1 MESMSEYM
9 ENAYKLLYRWVKNE
23 CRGLDKD
30 VPDFSVLLVEAFYA
44 LQDRPVLF
52 SYCLQEVGDTR
63 SKAVKRAFMV
73 ALTQG
78 GPNGIPRPIEIHT
91 HDPFRYV
98 SDMSAWL
105 HQSLASESEL
115 LHTLLRK
122 NTRDT
127 PTSKQRYDE
136 QVSSILNKSLG
147 EVSIP
152 FKARVLQVL
161 GMKPELVLTY
171 RLANLLEFYRQ
182 SFLQLV
188 GPGATITRVFEEC
201 RVDSM
206 KVFHALAKKMIE
218 RLERALP
225 IPPSDLS
232 APHEIYEA
240 VNKFKEIMKIHTSSM
255 AKPTTTLDDQKEDE
269 EITAVLTQVFDPLL
283 GVQLYFFDT
292 TLLCLHTTLAPSST
306 NNSIHE
312 LPTNQPTN
320 QTNQPTCNQPTS
332 NSQP

>member
-1 MESMSEYM
+1 
-9 ENAYKLLYRWVKNE
+9 
-23 CRGLDKD
+23 
-30 VPDFSVLLVEAFYA
+30 
-44 LQDRPVLF
+44 
-52 SYCLQEVGDTR
+52 
-63 SKAVKRAFMV
+63 
-73 ALTQG
+73 
-78 GPNGIPRPIEIHT
+78 
-91 HDPFRYV
+91 
-98 SDMSAWL
+98 
-105 HQSLASESEL
+105 
-115 LHTLLRK
+115 
-122 NTRDT
+122 
-127 PTSKQRYDE
+127 
-136 QVSSILNKSLG
+136 
-147 EVSIP
+147 
-152 FKARVLQVL
+152 
-161 GMKPELVLTY
+161 MKPELVLTY